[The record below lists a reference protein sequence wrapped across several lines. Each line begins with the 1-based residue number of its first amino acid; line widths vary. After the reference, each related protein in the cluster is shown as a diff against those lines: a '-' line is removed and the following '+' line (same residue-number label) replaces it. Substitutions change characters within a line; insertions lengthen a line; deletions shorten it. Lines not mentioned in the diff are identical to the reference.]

1 MTLRGRKM
9 LKWALWTVLLF
20 LLGGIQ
26 SSPAFPELFGMRPSL
41 LLAAGICG
49 VLLEEKIEAACGYA
63 VLAGL
68 VWDVVEGRLLGF
80 YGLLMLLICAGA
92 GWLSENY
99 LRSGPLNSI
108 WMSAAGSIC
117 CGLVCAEFYL
127 FIWGYADGAVP
138 VVIWGMIWRGIY
150 TALTAPLLYWLMKK
164 MQLKLM
170 GLVES
175 GLRLRASRMR
185 GDRKE

>member
-9 LKWALWTVLLF
+9 LKWTLWIVLLF

-41 LLAAGICG
+41 LLGAGICG

-68 VWDVVEGRLLGF
+68 IWDVVEGRLLGF
-80 YGLLMLLICAGA
+80 YGLLMLLVCAGA
-92 GWLSENY
+92 GWLTENY
-99 LRSGPLNSI
+99 LRAGPLNSV
-108 WMSAAGSIC
+108 WMAGIGSIG

-127 FIWGYADGAVP
+127 FIWGYADGAIAMVLSG
-138 VVIWGMIWRGIY
+138 IFWRGVY
-150 TALTAPLLYWLMKK
+150 TALTARLLYWLMKK
-164 MQLKLM
+164 MQLKSM

-175 GLRLRASRMR
+175 ELRLRASRMR
-185 GDRKE
+185 RDRKE

>member
-108 WMSAAGSIC
+108 
-117 CGLVCAEFYL
+117 
-127 FIWGYADGAVP
+127 
-138 VVIWGMIWRGIY
+138 
-150 TALTAPLLYWLMKK
+150 
-164 MQLKLM
+164 
-170 GLVES
+170 
-175 GLRLRASRMR
+175 
-185 GDRKE
+185 